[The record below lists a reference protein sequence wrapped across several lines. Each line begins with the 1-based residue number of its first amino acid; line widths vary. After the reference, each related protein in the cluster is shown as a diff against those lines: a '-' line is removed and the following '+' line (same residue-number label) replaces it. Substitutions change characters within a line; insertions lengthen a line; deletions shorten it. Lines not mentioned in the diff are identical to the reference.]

1 MKRAMYALL
10 AVAMALVLSSCDI
23 IGIGGGSKTD
33 YDESNAINLTVN
45 EKGDHNY
52 WLPTHMETFNPDGSP
67 LYTYDITY
75 ADETYVLD
83 TMNIKVYD
91 ENGKVSKE
99 QKTKLAS
106 YEEKDYITFWTYETE
121 YTVDGVKQEPIVK
134 KWFML
139 DNSIYKNE
147 SLFKYQV
154 AWGTDEISFDEAKE
168 QLTEKHLGTE
178 WFLVGSGPVYQCY
191 TLAGSGNNFFA
202 LVSPFPAD
210 EIDANSLRVKPDTD
224 FLEWT
229 GKTASGESFDT
240 IITSGFT
247 AGLVPCD
254 VTKDE
259 VSAEYYYVDGTVAE
273 KDTFIAVTHKAYLQY
288 FMLDIDSVKTL
299 AITAMTYLADG
310 KALHETFLE
319 GFDSGKY
326 QEPCSYRDHY
336 INLASENNNSVTEDT
351 DVLKPL

>member
-10 AVAMALVLSSCDI
+10 AVAMALVLSSCDM
-23 IGIGGGSKTD
+23 IGIGSKNN
-33 YDESNAINLTVN
+33 YDEANEINLTIN
-45 EKGDHNY
+45 EKGEHCY

-75 ADETYVLD
+75 AEETYVLD

-99 QKTKLAS
+99 QNTKLAS

-121 YTVDGVKQEPIVK
+121 YTVGGVKQEPVVK
-134 KWFML
+134 EWFML
-139 DNSIYKNE
+139 DNSIYKYK
-147 SLFKYQV
+147 SLLTYQV

-168 QLTEKHLGTE
+168 QLADKHLGTE
-178 WFLVGSGPVYQCY
+178 WFLVGSGPLYHCY
-191 TLAGSGNNFFA
+191 SLSSDGRNGFDMIK
-202 LVSPFPAD
+202 FPVD
-210 EIDANSLRVKPDTD
+210 EIDADSFRVKPDTD

-229 GKTASGESFDT
+229 GKTVSGESFDT

-273 KDTFIAVTHKAYLQY
+273 KDTFIAVTPKAYLQY

-299 AITAMTYLADG
+299 AITAMAYLADG
-310 KALHETFLE
+310 KALKETFLE

-326 QEPCSYRDHY
+326 QEPCSYKDHY
-336 INLASENNNSVTEDT
+336 INLASGNNN
-351 DVLKPL
+351 

>member
-10 AVAMALVLSSCDI
+10 AVVMALVLSSCDM
-23 IGIGGGSKTD
+23 IGIGSKNN
-33 YDESNAINLTVN
+33 YDEANEINLTIN
-45 EKGDHNY
+45 EKGEHRY

-75 ADETYVLD
+75 AEETYVLD

-99 QKTKLAS
+99 QSTKLAS

-121 YTVDGVKQEPIVK
+121 YTVGGVKQEPVVK
-134 KWFML
+134 EWFML
-139 DNSIYKNE
+139 DNSIYKYK
-147 SLFKYQV
+147 SLLMYQV

-168 QLTEKHLGTE
+168 QLTDKHLGTE
-178 WFLVGSGPVYQCY
+178 WFLVGSGPLYHCY
-191 TLAGSGNNFFA
+191 SLSRDGRNGFDMIK
-202 LVSPFPAD
+202 FPVD
-210 EIDANSLRVKPDTD
+210 EIDADSFRVKPDTD

-229 GKTASGESFDT
+229 GKTVSGESFDT

-273 KDTFIAVTHKAYLQY
+273 KDTFIAVTPKAYLQY

-299 AITAMTYLADG
+299 AITAMAYLADG
-310 KALHETFLE
+310 KALKETFLE

-326 QEPCSYRDHY
+326 QEPCSYKDHY
-336 INLASENNNSVTEDT
+336 INLASGNNN
-351 DVLKPL
+351 